1 MIKYDK
7 MFKLLKEKGYNTTRI
22 RKEKVISED
31 TLTSIRAGK
40 GGLSHK
46 TINKLCKILECQPG
60 DLMEWIPEEEPS
72 VNK

>member
-46 TINKLCKILECQPG
+46 TIDKLCKILECQPG